1 MLRPYMVYG
10 ILKMY
15 TIPSILNGVI
25 NEDVNIVLLG
35 DAIEGF

>member
-10 ILKMY
+10 ILKIY
-15 TIPSILNGVI
+15 TIPNILNGVI